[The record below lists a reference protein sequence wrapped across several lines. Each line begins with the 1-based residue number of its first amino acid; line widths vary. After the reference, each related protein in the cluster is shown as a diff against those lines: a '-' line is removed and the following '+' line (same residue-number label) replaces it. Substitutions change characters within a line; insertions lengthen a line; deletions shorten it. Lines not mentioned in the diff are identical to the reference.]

1 MSLALKIVRL
11 LFRVGDRSLIL
22 SENRLMPPGKNLRV
36 ALRRSMDTSTVV
48 MMVAAVIALAVI
60 YFKSPEVANKGLN
73 ATGSLMLEI
82 APRMIAAFTL
92 AGLFQAVVPE
102 DVILRWMGHGS
113 GFRGILIGMS
123 LGGITP
129 GGPMTHFPV
138 IASLFKMGVGIGPL
152 VAYLSAWSLFGL
164 QRVIMWGNS
173 VLGRQGGSH
182 QNCREPFVSA
192 SCRLVVRVGLGQTAR
207 LNRVDESPRVL

>member
-1 MSLALKIVRL
+1 
-11 LFRVGDRSLIL
+11 
-22 SENRLMPPGKNLRV
+22 
-36 ALRRSMDTSTVV
+36 MDTSTIV

-60 YFKSPEVANKGLN
+60 YFKSPEAAYKGLN

-102 DVILRWMGHGS
+102 EVILRWMGHGS

-164 QRVIMWGNS
+164 QRVIMWEIPF
-173 VLGRQGGSH
+173 LGAKVVAIRIA
-182 QNCREPFVSA
+182 VSFLFP
-192 SCRLVVRVGLGQTAR
+192 LVAGWLCELVWDKLHV
-207 LNRVDESPRVL
+207 